1 MEMVADPVPILGS
14 SCPGGRKV
22 ISLFQ
27 NPVVPGWKPA
37 SARAVMRGLA
47 DKMFRLERVKVLF
60 NFLPFGAS
68 LGWPLAL
75 CPSLYFLAG
84 LILWSTCRAIPA
96 KCSLKE
102 FERASQSVCMRGK
115 GMSFTSRNCSK
126 SSGKASGPAGIW
138 KRRFLCPRPL
148 RSRLQESPLS
158 LGLWIG

>member
-37 SARAVMRGLA
+37 SARAVIRGLA
-47 DKMFRLERVKVLF
+47 DRMFSLERVKVSF
-60 NFLPFGAS
+60 RFLPFGAS
-68 LGWPLAL
+68 LGCLLAL

-102 FERASQSVCMRGK
+102 FEKASQSDCRAGN
-115 GMSFTSRNCSK
+115 GMLFTSRNCSK
-126 SSGKASGPAGIW
+126 SSWKASW
-138 KRRFLCPRPL
+138 TC
-148 RSRLQESPLS
+148 
-158 LGLWIG
+158 